1 MLRWEEGLGAI
12 RDTRRRPQI
21 PTAAI
26 VRAMAVMF
34 LSRLGSL
41 NALEQSRPSRFW
53 SRWLRTPMPSADTVG
68 RVGNLVQAEHLRSL
82 LHDLYS
88 RLKRMKALAPPGHG
102 LMAAILDG
110 HESHATFRRC
120 CPACLERTIHAR
132 DGDRIQYYHRHVALQ
147 LVGRDSSVILD
158 VEPQKPGEDEVAT
171 GVRLLERALP
181 AYPRAFEVIVADAL
195 YADPRMFNHV
205 LAHGKDILAVLK
217 DNQPGLLEDARGL
230 WEQTVPATSSY
241 DGRSCT
247 GWDIEGFTS
256 WPQVTQPVRIVRSL
270 EKRSVRRQIDGQ
282 VEELSSDWV
291 WVTTLSKARASTAAV
306 TQLGHGR
313 WTIENQGFNEL
324 VNRWYADHVYKHQP
338 NAMLIFWLM
347 AVACLNLFLAFYRRD
362 LKPAA
367 RRAASMLQIARR
379 IAAELF
385 AAIPAG
391 PARAPP

>member
-1 MLRWEEGLGAI
+1 
-12 RDTRRRPQI
+12 
-21 PTAAI
+21 
-26 VRAMAVMF
+26 
-34 LSRLGSL
+34 
-41 NALEQSRPSRFW
+41 
-53 SRWLRTPMPSADTVG
+53 MPSADTVG

-205 LAHGKDILAVLK
+205 LAHGKDMIAVLK
-217 DNQPGLLEDARGL
+217 DNQPGLLEDAQGL

-379 IAAELF
+379 IAAELLD
-385 AAIPAG
+385 AIPAG